1 MEDNFKSDSKSFTK
15 FKTVNIILSLSAV
28 IWTMGWSFYTYNKF
42 LPLSKADVILSE
54 SDIVIIQSN
63 SCGALETKS
72 CDIIQPIIR
81 NVGKAI
87 AKNISFKVYIF
98 PIDNKVEFVKD
109 NPTDKV
115 FDDKIV
121 NSLSPQEVISFGI
134 IALPH
139 EVKAI
144 KKENGKQVDFSTIG
158 IKNILVFYLEYVDS
172 IGENIE
178 EKYFFF
184 NYITGRKGV
193 SSLVGSDFQNNYLLL
208 EKKFEYFN
216 DEKLLRFLKD
226 TKSRVSVI

>member
-109 NPTDKV
+109 NRQTISSTRQGLVNQRFGLETKMGRLEDDLLDRTIDKEV
-115 FDDKIV
+115 FKRKQHCLRSAFGRRTHSKNYGRNHPWKRGGMVSGEDGV
-121 NSLSPQEVISFGI
+121 WPESSRLSQ
-134 IALPH
+134 
-139 EVKAI
+139 
-144 KKENGKQVDFSTIG
+144 
-158 IKNILVFYLEYVDS
+158 YLGGS
-172 IGENIE
+172 
-178 EKYFFF
+178 EK
-184 NYITGRKGV
+184 
-193 SSLVGSDFQNNYLLL
+193 SQN
-208 EKKFEYFN
+208 EGHSE
-216 DEKLLRFLKD
+216 
-226 TKSRVSVI
+226 S